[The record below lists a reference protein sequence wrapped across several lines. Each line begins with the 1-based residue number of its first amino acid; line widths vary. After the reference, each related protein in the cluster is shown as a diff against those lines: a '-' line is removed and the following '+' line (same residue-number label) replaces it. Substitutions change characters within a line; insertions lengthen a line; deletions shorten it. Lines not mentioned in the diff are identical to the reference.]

1 MLVSAA
7 LAIICATKSGREE
20 ERGLG
25 GRGCFSLFFGGGG
38 GVKNLLPLH
47 CDTYESCLKK
57 RAGLFQAS

>member
-25 GRGCFSLFFGGGG
+25 GKGLFLTFFSEGGGQ
-38 GVKNLLPLH
+38 KPIASPL
-47 CDTYESCLKK
+47 
-57 RAGLFQAS
+57 